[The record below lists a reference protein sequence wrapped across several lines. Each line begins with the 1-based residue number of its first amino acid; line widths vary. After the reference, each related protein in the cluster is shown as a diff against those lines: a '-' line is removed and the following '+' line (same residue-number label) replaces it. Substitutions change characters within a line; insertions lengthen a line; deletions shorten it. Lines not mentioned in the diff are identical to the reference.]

1 MYNGHMQ
8 ELLRMITLRGENME
22 NHSQN
27 AQTGKFLSIAEFS
40 ERIQVPAPTL
50 RRWDANG
57 RLPAHHKSPSGI
69 RYYTEDQVQTYL
81 RTRIDTTGYLT
92 VKAFAGRVGLS
103 TQTIRAYAARGY
115 LMPALTDANGRHY
128 YSEQQV
134 TDYLNGNLARK

>member
-1 MYNGHMQ
+1 
-8 ELLRMITLRGENME
+8 MITLRGENME

-69 RYYTEDQVQTYL
+69 RYYTEDQVQAYL

-92 VKAFAGRVGLS
+92 VKAFAG
-103 TQTIRAYAARGY
+103 
-115 LMPALTDANGRHY
+115 PALTDANGRHY